1 MIRINI
7 LNDVTK
13 VIVNPFINT
22 HLNYQTGGKRRKDC
36 NS

>member
-22 HLNYQTGGKRRKDC
+22 HLNYQTGGKRRK
-36 NS
+36 SAS